1 MKQHPLGLF
10 AFCPVCGSGRFVENN
25 FKSKRC
31 MDCGFVYY
39 LNIAAA
45 VAAFI
50 LNPAGEL
57 LLCRRA
63 KEPALGSLDLPGGFV
78 DMGENIEEA
87 LRREIYEELS
97 LKVDT
102 TRYLF
107 SLPNIYKYSGMEI
120 HTLDF
125 FFLCLVSEFDSI
137 QANDDVGEAFF
148 RPLNKIY
155 PADFGLDSIKKGII
169 AFLNETPQIR

>member
-1 MKQHPLGLF
+1 MKQHPLSPFL
-10 AFCPVCGSGRFVENN
+10 FCPACGSARFVEND

-31 MDCGFVYY
+31 IDCGFVYY
-39 LNIAAA
+39 SNVAASA
-45 VAAFI
+45 AAFI
-50 LNPAGEL
+50 LNSAGEL

-63 KEPALGSLDLPGGFV
+63 RQPALGSLDLPGGFV

-97 LKVDT
+97 LKVNT
-102 TRYLF
+102 MQYLF
-107 SLPNIYKYSGMEI
+107 SLPNVYRYSGLEI

-125 FFLCLVSEFDSI
+125 FFLCRVREFDSI
-137 QANDDVGEAFF
+137 QANDDVKEAFF
-148 RPLNKIY
+148 CPLNKIY

>member
-1 MKQHPLGLF
+1 MKKHPLHPFL
-10 AFCPVCGSGRFVENN
+10 FCPACGSRRFVEND

-31 MDCGFVYY
+31 IDCGFVYY
-39 LNIAAA
+39 FNVAASA
-45 VAAFI
+45 AAFI

-63 KEPALGSLDLPGGFV
+63 KQPAAGSLDLPGGFA

-87 LRREIYEELS
+87 LRREFHEELS
-97 LKVDT
+97 LKVDSMQ
-102 TRYLF
+102 YLF
-107 SLPNIYKYSGMEI
+107 SLPNVYKYSGLEI

-125 FFLCLVSEFDSI
+125 FFLCRIKEFGSI
-137 QANDDVGEAFF
+137 QANDDVKEAFF
-148 RPLNKIY
+148 CPLNKIY